1 MSWHRPSPP
10 PPQSD
15 PPSVEL
21 LRAIGVLQSLSNEQ
35 PVSDLNLDAESGI
48 SILER
53 WPLINA
59 GVAAG
64 YLDVDEDDAIALTPK
79 GWAWWRKRYADR

>member
-10 PPQSD
+10 PPKSD
-15 PPSVEL
+15 PPSVAL
-21 LRAIGVLQSLSNEQ
+21 LRALSVLQSLSDEQ
-35 PVSDLNLDAESGI
+35 LVNDLDLAAESGI
-48 SILER
+48 SILDR

-64 YLDVDEDDAIALTPK
+64 YLDVDEDEAIALTHK
-79 GWAWWRKRYADR
+79 GWGWWKRRYADR